1 MLNYESNCATSDFNV
16 TPTVSG
22 GSDGVPYSVNINV
35 VPYLPG
41 DEAMDCIC
49 PYYVSFTVRDVE
61 ANSFYLSCWWYEGE
75 VTLEE
80 GKPLV
85 LEDIWE
91 EVTIDGMK
99 YTLRKAMGRA
109 MLVDGS
115 TQKGEVRIPSEL
127 SYEGKDY
134 TVTSIGE
141 SAFTENMNLTKVFIP
156 RTIMNTDLSYN
167 VGFYSDPFY
176 GCTALQSIEV
186 EDGNPAVCSVDGV
199 LFNKEK
205 TKLLSYPAGATQTSY
220 TVPESVTWIEPLAFS
235 YSQHLRVVT
244 LTDYVTEL
252 GYSAFYEC
260 KSLEEVRLPSGLKT
274 LANYLFGNCQRLK
287 SVTIPQ
293 GVTYLGLKAFY
304 CCTSLTSVTMPES
317 ITSTDYS
324 VFEGCTSLESVT
336 LSPNLSKI

>member
-1 MLNYESNCATSDFNV
+1 MKRTLIFLACVLTSLTMSAQGDLTVGDIQNSGCLSRTRGENEPLPTIILTKEGSFLSVQLLNYESNCATSDFNV

-49 PYYVSFTVRDVE
+49 PYNVSFTVRDVE
-61 ANSFYLSCWWYEGE
+61 ANSFYLSGWWYEGE

-134 TVTSIGE
+134 TVTSIGKY
-141 SAFTENMNLTKVFIP
+141 AFADFMHGPAIDRGRGWQPCSLLCRWCVVQQGEDQAPK
-156 RTIMNTDLSYN
+156 LS
-167 VGFYSDPFY
+167 
-176 GCTALQSIEV
+176 CR
-186 EDGNPAVCSVDGV
+186 C
-199 LFNKEK
+199 
-205 TKLLSYPAGATQTSY
+205 Y
-220 TVPESVTWIEPLAFS
+220 TNIL
-235 YSQHLRVVT
+235 
-244 LTDYVTEL
+244 
-252 GYSAFYEC
+252 YSARE
-260 KSLEEVRLPSGLKT
+260 R
-274 LANYLFGNCQRLK
+274 
-287 SVTIPQ
+287 
-293 GVTYLGLKAFY
+293 
-304 CCTSLTSVTMPES
+304 
-317 ITSTDYS
+317 
-324 VFEGCTSLESVT
+324 
-336 LSPNLSKI
+336 NLDRAACFFL